1 MIFNKLVIL
10 ILNFQGLSAWD
21 VPYFTHKVKKAWLQ
35 LGSGA
40 EFAPFLSLG
49 ACMEGLD
56 NLLHSLYNIRLVNDE
71 MEHGEA
77 WSPEVYKLAGNAL
90 VHNCC
95 ALCKKCLYF

>member
-1 MIFNKLVIL
+1 VE
-10 ILNFQGLSAWD
+10 NFQGLSAWD

-56 NLLHSLYNIRLVNDE
+56 NLLHSLYNIRLVNAE

-77 WSPEVYKLAGNAL
+77 WSPEVYKLAGNAFFNQFYL
-90 VHNCC
+90 TFHSS
-95 ALCKKCLYF
+95 LIFSRPWR